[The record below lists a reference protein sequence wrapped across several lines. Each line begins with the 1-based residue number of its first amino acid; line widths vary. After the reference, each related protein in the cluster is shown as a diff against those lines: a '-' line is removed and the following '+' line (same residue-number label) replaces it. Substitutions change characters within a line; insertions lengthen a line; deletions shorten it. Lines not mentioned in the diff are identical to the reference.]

1 MKKIAKISVFVL
13 VLMGVGL
20 IFGWIGWWRNSTEI
34 SEQAITVI
42 IEPGESLLEIA
53 DSLKQKKLIASK
65 GLFIIV
71 AKIANLT
78 ATAKAGEYQFYPK
91 DNYRH
96 LLGLLAEGAEEMNT
110 KVTIPEGFTLKNIGD
125 RLMEFGFTT
134 PVEWQEAV
142 GINSLL
148 LEQEFLIESGLPSGV
163 DLEGYL
169 FPDTYFFTKS
179 ATALQIATKMIE
191 TMARSFPIVTSN
203 DSRVQKMSKHEI
215 LTLASIIE
223 KEVRTESS
231 MKLVAD
237 IFLKRLEIGMAL
249 QADSTVNY
257 ITGGNSPGV
266 SLADLTIDSL
276 YNTYEYSGLPPGPIS
291 NPGLQAINAVLNPSQ
306 NQYYYF
312 LTSADGE
319 IYFAETHEEHVL
331 NKQRYL
337 K

>member
-13 VLMGVGL
+13 VLMGVSV
-20 IFGWIGWWRNSTEI
+20 IFGWIGWWRSSTEI

-96 LLGLLAEGAEEMNT
+96 LLGLLAEGAEEMNI

-125 RLMEFGFTT
+125 RLMELDLTT
-134 PVEWQEAV
+134 AAEWQEVV

-148 LEQEFLIESGLPSGV
+148 LEQEFLIASGLPSGV

-179 ATALQIATKMIE
+179 ATALQIATKMID

-203 DSRVQKMSKHEI
+203 DSRVQKMTKHEI

-291 NPGLQAINAVLNPSQ
+291 NPGLQAINAVINPSQ
-306 NQYYYF
+306 NEYFYF

>member
-13 VLMGVGL
+13 VLMGVSV
-20 IFGWIGWWRNSTEI
+20 IFGWIGWWRSSTEI

-96 LLGLLAEGAEEMNT
+96 LLGLLAEGAEEMNI

-125 RLMEFGFTT
+125 RLMEFGLTT

-148 LEQEFLIESGLPSGV
+148 LEQEFLIASGLPAGV

-179 ATALQIATKMIE
+179 ATALQIATKMID

-203 DSRVQKMSKHEI
+203 DSRVQKMTKHEI

-291 NPGLQAINAVLNPSQ
+291 NPGLQAINAVINPSQ
-306 NQYYYF
+306 NEYFYF

>member
-13 VLMGVGL
+13 VLMGVSV
-20 IFGWIGWWRNSTEI
+20 IFGWIGWWRSSTEI

-96 LLGLLAEGAEEMNT
+96 LLGLLAEGAEEMNI

-125 RLMEFGFTT
+125 RLMELDLTT
-134 PVEWQEAV
+134 AAEWQEVV

-148 LEQEFLIESGLPSGV
+148 LEQEFLIASGLPAGV

-179 ATALQIATKMIE
+179 ATALQIATKMID
-191 TMARSFPIVTSN
+191 TMARSFPILTSN

-291 NPGLQAINAVLNPSQ
+291 NPGLQAINAVINPSQ
-306 NQYYYF
+306 NEYFYF